1 MYDQVD
7 SKLEFMDRELKILDF
22 WKENQIFE
30 KSVTEREGCPEFS
43 FMKVHPQLMANHI
56 LVMS

>member
-30 KSVTEREGCPEFS
+30 KSVKEREGCQEFS
-43 FMKVHPQLMANHI
+43 FY
-56 LVMS
+56 